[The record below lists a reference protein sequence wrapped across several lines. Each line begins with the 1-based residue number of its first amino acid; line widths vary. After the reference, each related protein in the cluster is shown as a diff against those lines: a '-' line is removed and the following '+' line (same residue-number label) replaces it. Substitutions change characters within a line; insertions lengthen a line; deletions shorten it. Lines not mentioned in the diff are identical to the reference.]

1 MTVELGRVYNTTCL
15 RIVKSGAIVQDE
27 SGQTHL
33 VHISK
38 LSDKFVAN
46 IADVIEIG
54 KSYRCV
60 GVQSKDGKI
69 ELSIKDAKQIEP
81 VHKSLDDMIKD
92 CEKVYQDKTRGKNF
106 KKNFRRR
113 NRGSM
118 HD

>member
-1 MTVELGRVYNTTCL
+1 MTIELGKVYNTVCT
-15 RIVKSGAIVQDE
+15 RIVKSGIIVRDE

-38 LSDKFVAN
+38 LSDNFIAN

-54 KSYRCV
+54 KPYRCI

-69 ELSIKDAKQIEP
+69 ELSIKDAKQFEP

-92 CEKVYQDKTRGKNF
+92 CEKAYQDKTKGKNF